1 MVEGRRGA
9 AAREPALSSVPLLPL
24 LGSILAAVIGS
35 LFALAD
41 TAVTTLSSARLQALL
56 EQSTGPTKRAFER
69 IRDADAKLRTR
80 YVLGRVAST
89 AFAAVFLHEVYEVHF
104 PRAAPWL
111 AIVTTVLLVGTL
123 FEITT
128 TLGRK
133 HADRAA
139 PACAR
144 YLRVFEMVLLPLAV
158 PLAWL
163 AEYLKRKESEV
174 PSDPKVVEAEVEIM
188 VEEVERSGLFGAEP
202 AEMIRN
208 VLEFADRTA
217 RDVMIPRSKVEAIEA
232 STPLDKVLAFVT
244 ESGHSRYPVYRDQLD
259 NIIGLLYAKDL
270 FKVTAPMSMPPPSSG
285 GTPIRAPYL
294 KEIIRAPANFVA
306 ESQPLSSLLREM
318 RGRRQHLAVVVD
330 EFGGMSGIVTL
341 EDVLEEI
348 VGDIRDEHDE
358 APPPGEPDPSAPI
371 QDLGDGRLVADAD
384 VTLSDLSRYLG
395 TELATDHETDSL
407 GGVLTE
413 HVGHVPEAGTEIEK
427 FGLQFIVRDADD
439 KHIGKVEIVRPGRV
453 RQDSGAATAG

>member
-1 MVEGRRGA
+1 
-9 AAREPALSSVPLLPL
+9 VPLLPL
-24 LGSILAAVIGS
+24 IAAIAAAVIGS

-56 EQSTGPTKRAFER
+56 EQATGPTKRAYER

-80 YVLGRVAST
+80 YVLGRVAAT
-89 AFAAVFLHEVYEVHF
+89 AITGVFLHEVFQVSF

-111 AIVTTVLLVGTL
+111 AIVTTSLLNGTL

-133 HADRAA
+133 HADRVA

-144 YLRVFEMVLLPLAV
+144 YLRLFEVVLLPLAV

-163 AEYLKRKESEV
+163 AEYLNRKESEV
-174 PSDPKVVEAEVEIM
+174 PNDPKVVEAEVEIM

-217 RDVMIPRSKVEAIEA
+217 RDVMIPRSKVEAIDI
-232 STPLDKVLAFVT
+232 STPIDQVLTYVT
-244 ESGHSRYPVYRDQLD
+244 ESGHSRYPVYKEQLD
-259 NIIGLLYAKDL
+259 NIVGLLYAKDL
-270 FKVTAPMSMPPPSSG
+270 FKVTAPMTLPPPSMG
-285 GTPIRAPYL
+285 GTIMVAPQI

-358 APPPGEPDPSAPI
+358 APAPGEPDEGPI

-384 VTLSDLSRYLG
+384 VSMRDLSAYLG
-395 TELATDHETDSL
+395 TDLPSEGPRGGGSL
-407 GGVLTE
+407 GLMLTE

-427 FGLQFIVRDADD
+427 YGLQFIVRDADD
-439 KHIGKVEIVRPGRV
+439 KHIGKVEIVRPGRD
-453 RQDSGAATAG
+453 RQDSGAAQA